1 MDIENM
7 TEQQIQQH
15 LRDRE
20 TQSVL
25 DAIKGAVDEKRVV
38 SASVSTNYF
47 QTTLGTYVQY
57 TVLVE
62 KNKKDLVM

>member
-7 TEQQIQQH
+7 TEQQNQQH

-25 DAIKGAVDEKRVV
+25 EAIKGAVEDKRIV
-38 SASVSTNYF
+38 SACVSTTSF
-47 QTTLGTYVQY
+47 HTILGTYVQY

-62 KNKKDLVM
+62 KKK